1 MNEKLFLS
9 ATLENVSRV
18 YSGKRDCCRCG
29 CAGDYT
35 DTSYNTAPNSYT
47 DQNDRLVEK
56 RLRRA
61 QKLVA
66 SGTYVEYGETYVDI
80 ETGNDRTLTF
90 YFDDV
95 SNTLVK

>member
-1 MNEKLFLS
+1 MNKELFLS
-9 ATLENVSRV
+9 AKLENISRV

-29 CAGDYT
+29 CSGDYT
-35 DTSYNTAPNSYT
+35 DTSYNTAPNGYT

-66 SGTYVEYGETYVDI
+66 QNADVDYGDTYI
-80 ETGNDRTLTF
+80 RL
-90 YFDDV
+90 
-95 SNTLVK
+95 S